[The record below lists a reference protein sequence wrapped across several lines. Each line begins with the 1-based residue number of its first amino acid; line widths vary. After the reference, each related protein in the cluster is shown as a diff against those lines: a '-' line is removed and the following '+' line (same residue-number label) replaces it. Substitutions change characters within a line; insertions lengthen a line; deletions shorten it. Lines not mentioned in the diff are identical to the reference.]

1 VDTSISLRPTRPG
14 EERRHY
20 HEQARVDRRVAGFV
34 VVRNAQ
40 PIARGPGRYARRLCL
55 IELKGSSEM
64 KTARLT
70 ERNPARRRRWFQRRR
85 RAHDAM
91 LVFNMSIFNAG
102 GSWERIFNPI
112 PQREN
117 VWA

>member
-1 VDTSISLRPTRPG
+1 M
-14 EERRHY
+14 
-20 HEQARVDRRVAGFV
+20 AGFA

-40 PIARGPGRYARRLCL
+40 SVARHPGWHARRLCL
-55 IELKGSSEM
+55 LQVKGSNEM
-64 KTARLT
+64 KTVRLT
-70 ERNPARRRRWFQRRR
+70 ERNRARPRRWFQRRR

-91 LVFNMSIFNAG
+91 LVLNMSIFNAG

-112 PQREN
+112 AQREN